1 VNPSRRQHI
10 AWYVW
15 TALLVSSLV
24 AIRVL
29 NSQATSSARAT
40 GGVADSRFGFRLEE
54 SAKTLGVDFVH
65 QGPTFD
71 ARLAHIMPQV
81 AAMGAAVAVADF
93 DRDGWQDFYVINSGE
108 GSLNRLYRNQ
118 GAGTF
123 VDVAASMGVAD
134 VNQRATGVSMGAVW
148 GDYDNDG
155 WDDLFL
161 YRYGRPELFHNEQG
175 RRFAAVGEQAGLPK
189 WVNANSATWLDY
201 DRDGRLDLFVAG
213 YWADHVDL
221 WKLETTKIMPESFEY
236 ATNGGRK
243 YLLHNRGDGTF
254 EDRAE
259 ALGIKSRRWTLAL
272 IAADLLGTGYPDL
285 FLSNDYG
292 VSELFA
298 NRGGKR
304 FEDVAQ
310 EAGVGRTP
318 KSGMNASIGD
328 VFNDGRLAIYKT
340 NISEQGALVQGND
353 LWVPR
358 IDPRKSKLKTQD
370 SITVNSNTA
379 DSNTAI
385 LEYENLATSM
395 GVEYGG
401 WSWGAQF
408 GDLNN
413 DGNQDLYLVNGY
425 ISAGERTSYWY
436 DFAVI
441 AVGHSQ
447 IIGDAANWP
456 PMKGRSLSGYQ
467 RKRVWINDGLG
478 RFTDVAQVVG
488 ARDTYDGRSVALA
501 DLGNRG
507 VLDVIVAN
515 QRGPLL
521 IYKNAVEPGRHWIQF
536 ELEGTRSNRNAFGAR
551 VELHWKDH
559 VQVQEVSAATGFSA
573 QNQRRLHYGL
583 GEAAAVDRVIIRWPS
598 GRQQTIERPEVDRLH
613 RVQEPFDPA
622 QGRPDGL

>member
-1 VNPSRRQHI
+1 MNPAQRQRI
-10 AWYVW
+10 AWFAW
-15 TALLVSSLV
+15 TILLVSSLV
-24 AIRVL
+24 ALRVL
-29 NSQATSSARAT
+29 NSRAT
-40 GGVADSRFGFRLEE
+40 ASAYEVTPGVADSRFGFRLEE
-54 SAKTLGVDFVH
+54 SAKALGVDFVH

-93 DRDGWQDFYVINSGE
+93 DRDGWQDFYVTNSGE

-118 GAGTF
+118 GNGTF
-123 VDVAASMGVAD
+123 SDVAAQMGVAD
-134 VNQRATGVSMGAVW
+134 VNQRGTGVSMGAVW

-161 YRYGRPELFHNEQG
+161 YRYGRPELFHNEKG
-175 RRFAAVGEQAGLPK
+175 VRFVAVGEQAGLPK

-201 DRDGRLDLFVAG
+201 DRDGRLDLFLAG
-213 YWADHVDL
+213 YWADNVDL

-254 EDRAE
+254 EDKAE
-259 ALGIKSRRWTLAL
+259 ELGIKSRRWTLAL

-298 NRGGKR
+298 NRGGKG
-304 FEDVAQ
+304 FVDVAQ
-310 EAGVGRTP
+310 DTGVGRSP

-358 IDPRKSKLKTQD
+358 KTQ
-370 SITVNSNTA
+370 SRNGQGPTPNAV
-379 DSNTAI
+379 
-385 LEYENLATSM
+385 EYDNLASSM
-395 GVEYGG
+395 GIDYGG

-413 DGNQDLYLVNGY
+413 DGAQDLYLVNGY
-425 ISAGERTSYWY
+425 VSAGERTSYWY

-467 RKRVWINDGLG
+467 RKRVWLNDGLG

-488 ARDTYDGRSVALA
+488 ARDTYDGRAVALA

-521 IYKNAVEPGRHWIQF
+521 IYRNTVVPGRHWIQF
-536 ELEGTRSNRNAFGAR
+536 ELEGRGSNRNAFGAR
-551 VELHWKDH
+551 VELQWKDH
-559 VQVQEVSAATGFSA
+559 MQVQEVSAATGFSA

-583 GEAAAVDRVIIRWPS
+583 GDATAVERVTIRWPS
-598 GRQQTIERPEVDRLH
+598 GRTQTIERPPIDTLH
-613 RVQEPFDPA
+613 HIKEPFDSA
-622 QGRPDGL
+622 QGKPDAH

>member
-1 VNPSRRQHI
+1 M
-10 AWYVW
+10 
-15 TALLVSSLV
+15 LVSSLV

-29 NSQATSSARAT
+29 NSQATAAAHEGT
-40 GGVADSRFGFRLEE
+40 GGAPADARFGFRLEE
-54 SAKTLGVDFVH
+54 SAKSLGVDFVH

-71 ARLAHIMPQV
+71 SRLAHIMPQV
-81 AAMGAAVAVADF
+81 ASMGAAVAVADF
-93 DRDGWQDFYVINSGE
+93 DRDGWQDFYVTNSGE
-108 GSLNRLYRNQ
+108 GSLNRLYRNK
-118 GAGTF
+118 GDGTF
-123 VDVAASMGVAD
+123 ADVAAEMGVAD
-134 VNQRATGVSMGAVW
+134 VNKSDIGVSMGAVW

-161 YRYGRPELFHNEQG
+161 YRYGRPELFHNDHG
-175 RRFAAVGEQAGLPK
+175 KRFVAVGAQAGLPT

-201 DRDGRLDLFVAG
+201 DRDGRLDLFLAG
-213 YWADHVDL
+213 YWADDINL
-221 WKLETTKIMPESFEY
+221 WKLETTRIMPESFEY

-254 EDRAE
+254 EDKAA
-259 ALGIKSRRWTLAL
+259 ALGITSRRWTLAV
-272 IAADLLGTGYPDL
+272 IAGDFRGTGYPDL

-298 NRGGKR
+298 NHGGTR
-304 FEDVAQ
+304 FIDEAQ
-310 EAGVGRTP
+310 TTGVGRSP

-340 NISEQGALVQGND
+340 NISEAGVLVQGND
-353 LWVPR
+353 LWVPKG
-358 IDPRKSKLKTQD
+358 DG
-370 SITVNSNTA
+370 A
-379 DSNTAI
+379 
-385 LEYENLATSM
+385 EYENLASSM
-395 GVEYGG
+395 GVDYGG

-413 DGNQDLYLVNGY
+413 DGAQDLYLTNGY
-425 ISAGERTSYWY
+425 VSAGERSSYWY

-456 PMKGRSLSGYQ
+456 AMKGRSLSGYQ
-467 RKRVWINDGLG
+467 RKRLWLNDGLG

-488 ARDTYDGRSVALA
+488 ARDTYDGRAVALA

-515 QRGPLL
+515 QKGPLL
-521 IYKNAVEPGRHWIQF
+521 IYTNTVAPGRHWIQF
-536 ELEGTRSNRNAFGAR
+536 ELEGTQSNRGAVGAQ
-551 VELHWKDH
+551 VELHWRNRK
-559 VQVQEVSAATGFSA
+559 QVQQVTTASGFSA

-583 GEAAAVDRVIIRWPS
+583 GDADAVDRVVIRWPS
-598 GRQQTIERPEVDRLH
+598 GREQTIERPAIDMLH
-613 RVQEPFDPA
+613 HVKEPSGST
-622 QGRPDGL
+622 QGRSDVH

>member
-1 VNPSRRQHI
+1 MTSAERQRI
-10 AWYVW
+10 AWSAW
-15 TALLVSSLV
+15 TILLVSSLV

-29 NSQATSSARAT
+29 DSRATSSASEAA
-40 GGVADSRFGFRLEE
+40 GGAGGDTRFGFRLEE
-54 SAKTLGVDFVH
+54 SAKKRGVDFVH

-81 AAMGAAVAVADF
+81 ASMGAAVAVADV
-93 DRDGWQDFYVINSGE
+93 DRDGWQDFYVTNSGE
-108 GSLNRLYRNQ
+108 GSLNRLYRNR
-118 GAGTF
+118 GDGTF
-123 VDVAASMGVAD
+123 TDIAAQMGVAD
-134 VNQRATGVSMGAVW
+134 VNQRDTGVSMGAVW

-161 YRYGRPELFHNEQG
+161 YRYGRPELFHNDQG
-175 RRFAAVGEQAGLPK
+175 RRLVAVGEQAGLPT

-201 DRDGRLDLFVAG
+201 DRDGQLDLFLAG
-213 YWADHVDL
+213 YWADSIDL

-243 YLLHNRGDGTF
+243 YLLRNRGDGTF
-254 EDRAE
+254 EDRAA
-259 ALGIKSRRWTLAL
+259 ALGITSRRWTLAVV
-272 IAADLLGTGYPDL
+272 AADFLGTGYPDL

-292 VSELFA
+292 VSELYA
-298 NRGGKR
+298 NRAGKA
-304 FEDVAQ
+304 FADVAQ
-310 EAGVGRTP
+310 TTGVGLTP
-318 KSGMNASIGD
+318 KSGMNAAIGD

-340 NISEQGALVQGND
+340 NISEPGTLVQGND
-353 LWVPR
+353 LWVP
-358 IDPRKSKLKTQD
+358 KT
-370 SITVNSNTA
+370 NTA
-379 DSNTAI
+379 TVG
-385 LEYENLATSM
+385 YENLASSM

-413 DGNQDLYLVNGY
+413 DGTQDLYLVNGY
-425 ISAGERTSYWY
+425 VSAGERTSYWY

-456 PMKGRSLSGYQ
+456 AMRGRSLSGYQ
-467 RKRVWINDGLG
+467 RKRVWLNDGLG

-488 ARDTYDGRSVALA
+488 ARDTYDGRAVALA
-501 DLGNRG
+501 DFGNRG

-521 IYKNAVEPGRHWIQF
+521 MYTNTVSPGRHWIQF
-536 ELEGTRSNRNAFGAR
+536 ELEGQTSSASSGQASNRSAIGAR
-551 VELHWKDH
+551 VELHWKGR
-559 VQVQEVSAATGFSA
+559 VQVQELTTASGFSA

-583 GEAAAVDRVIIRWPS
+583 GDADAVDRVVIRWPS
-598 GRQQTIERPEVDRLH
+598 GRVQTIERPAVDMLH
-613 RVQEPFDPA
+613 RLKEPFDTA
-622 QGRPDGL
+622 QGRPFDSAQSKSDGI

>member
-1 VNPSRRQHI
+1 LTPSRQTV
-10 AWYVW
+10 AWFAW
-15 TALLVSSLV
+15 TILLVSSLV
-24 AIRVL
+24 ALRVL
-29 NSQATSSARAT
+29 NSQATSSASEGTA
-40 GGVADSRFGFRLEE
+40 GVADTRFGFRLEE
-54 SAKTLGVDFVH
+54 SARRLGVDFVH

-81 AAMGAAVAVADF
+81 ASMGAAVAVADF
-93 DRDGWQDFYVINSGE
+93 DRDGWQDFYVTNSGE
-108 GSLNRLYRNQ
+108 GSLNRLYRNK
-118 GAGTF
+118 GDGTF
-123 VDVAASMGVAD
+123 ADVAAAMGVAD

-148 GDYDNDG
+148 GDFDNDG

-161 YRYGRPELFHNEQG
+161 YRYGVPELFRNDQG
-175 RRFAAVGEQAGLPK
+175 RRFVAIGQQAGLPK
-189 WVNANSATWLDY
+189 WVNANSATWFDY
-201 DRDGRLDLFVAG
+201 DRDGRLDLFLAG
-213 YWADHVDL
+213 YWPDDVDL

-236 ATNGGRK
+236 AANGGRK

-254 EDRAE
+254 EDKAE
-259 ALGIKSRRWTLAL
+259 ALGITSRRWTLAL
-272 IAADLLGTGYPDL
+272 VAADFHGTGYPDL

-298 NRGGKR
+298 NRDGKR
-304 FEDVAQ
+304 FVDVA
-310 EAGVGRTP
+310 EDAGVGRAP

-358 IDPRKSKLKTQD
+358 STTPNAQGPKPNA
-370 SITVNSNTA
+370 V
-379 DSNTAI
+379 
-385 LEYENLATSM
+385 EFENLASSM

-413 DGNQDLYLVNGY
+413 DGTQDLYLVNGY
-425 ISAGERTSYWY
+425 VSAGERTSYWY

-441 AVGHSQ
+441 ATGHSR

-467 RKRVWINDGLG
+467 RKRVWINDGAG
-478 RFTDVAQVVG
+478 QFTDVAQVVG
-488 ARDTYDGRSVALA
+488 ARDTYDGRAVALA

-521 IYKNAVEPGRHWIQF
+521 IYRNTVEPGRRWIQF
-536 ELEGTRSNRNAFGAR
+536 ELEGRRSNRNAFGAR
-551 VELHWKDH
+551 VEVRWKNH
-559 VQVQEVSAATGFSA
+559 VQAQEVTSASGFSA
-573 QNQRRLHYGL
+573 QNQRRLHFGL
-583 GEAAAVDRVIIRWPS
+583 GDAATVDRVVIQWPS
-598 GRQQTIERPEVDRLH
+598 GREQTIERPQLDMLHHLKEPVDA
-613 RVQEPFDPA
+613 D
-622 QGRPDGL
+622 QGTLVDADRGKSDGL

>member
-1 VNPSRRQHI
+1 LTPAQRQRI
-10 AWYVW
+10 AWFAW
-15 TALLVSSLV
+15 TIVLVSSLV

-29 NSQATSSARAT
+29 NSQATASAHEST
-40 GGVADSRFGFRLEE
+40 GGAPADERFGFRLEE
-54 SAKTLGVDFVH
+54 SAKALGVDFVH

-81 AAMGAAVAVADF
+81 ASMGAAVAVADF
-93 DRDGWQDFYVINSGE
+93 DRDGWQDFYITNSSE
-108 GSLNRLYRNQ
+108 GSLNRLYRNK
-118 GAGTF
+118 GDGTF
-123 VDVAASMGVAD
+123 ADVGAQMGVAD
-134 VNQRATGVSMGAVW
+134 VNQRDTGVSMGAIW

-161 YRYGRPELFHNEQG
+161 YRYGRPELFHNDQG
-175 RRFAAVGEQAGLPK
+175 TRFVAVGEQAGLPK

-201 DRDGRLDLFVAG
+201 DRDGRLDLFLAG
-213 YWADHVDL
+213 YWADDINL

-254 EDRAE
+254 EDKAA
-259 ALGIKSRRWTLAL
+259 ALGITSRRWTLAVV
-272 IAADLLGTGYPDL
+272 AGDFRGTGYPDL

-298 NRGGKR
+298 NREGKG
-304 FEDVAQ
+304 FTDVAQ
-310 EAGVGRTP
+310 TTGVGRTP
-318 KSGMNASIGD
+318 KSGMNASVGD

-340 NISEQGALVQGND
+340 NISEAGVLVQGND

-358 IDPRKSKLKTQD
+358 NTQLKTP
-370 SITVNSNTA
+370 
-379 DSNTAI
+379 DSNSAPI
-385 LEYENLATSM
+385 EYENLASSM
-395 GVEYGG
+395 GIEYGG

-413 DGNQDLYLVNGY
+413 DGAQDLYLTNGY
-425 ISAGERTSYWY
+425 ISAGERSSYWY

-447 IIGDAANWP
+447 IIGDAVNWP
-456 PMKGRSLSGYQ
+456 AMKGRSLSGYQ
-467 RKRVWINDGLG
+467 RKRLWLNDGLG

-488 ARDTYDGRSVALA
+488 ARDTYDGRAVALA

-515 QRGPLL
+515 QKGPLL
-521 IYKNAVEPGRHWIQF
+521 IYKNTVAPGHHWIQF
-536 ELEGTRSNRNAFGAR
+536 ELEGAPGSTGSGKGSSRSAIGAQ
-551 VELHWKDH
+551 VELHWKNRK
-559 VQVQEVSAATGFSA
+559 QVQQVTTASGFSA

-583 GEAAAVDRVIIRWPS
+583 GDADAVDRVVIRWPS
-598 GRQQTIERPEVDRLH
+598 GREQTIERPAIDMLH
-613 RVQEPFDPA
+613 HVKEPFDSA
-622 QGRPDGL
+622 QGRPDGR